1 MSDKLPNLVPDD
13 EELDLDTVN
22 QVKDRLAHIQLLYD
36 TGKPFFPRALL
47 EDLSRQ
53 IDQGAEEVVINDVD
67 DMPQKYS
74 LKVPAWCADFASTYR
89 INYATTQHLTH
100 LTLICPEQ
108 ALRTDH
114 TPVSIVYVRS
124 LHSPSNNTV
133 EQVRERFNEA
143 RDLWLASATYR
154 DLDRIISTLS
164 LTVPI
169 TKIVCFGLGSLA
181 PLIDDDSDTDESLSL
196 SMSMS
201 MLLDNDTGISLS
213 DASPINYT
221 FDWNLTRAHVQ
232 HAAVETIRT
241 ALQNRGMA
249 DASGVECYAQDPS
262 YDAVDR
268 EFLATI
274 GITALDD
281 PKGFLELDANT
292 LVLSVSPNVP
302 IKQVVADVQWPAAM
316 VWNTVLSVKDE
327 PEEWVKRIMG
337 NGEAQWAS
345 PFTTDPDSQRVRT
358 MVEQYATATLDD
370 ANGFFGDITVYM
382 R

>member
-1 MSDKLPNLVPDD
+1 MSDNLPNLVPDD
-13 EELDLDTVN
+13 EELDIDTVD
-22 QVKDRLAHIQLLYD
+22 QVQKRLEHVKLLYD
-36 TGKPFFPRALL
+36 AGKPFFPRALL

-53 IDQGAEEVVINDVD
+53 IDQGAEEVVINDFD
-67 DMPQKYS
+67 DVPQKYS
-74 LKVPAWCADFASTYR
+74 LRVPAWSIYR
-89 INYATTQHLTH
+89 INYATVQQLTQLTP
-100 LTLICPEQ
+100 ICPEQ
-108 ALRTDH
+108 ALRSDH
-114 TPVSIVYVRS
+114 TPVSIVYARS

-169 TKIVCFGLGSLA
+169 TKIVCFGLGSFA
-181 PLIDDDSDTDESLSL
+181 PLIDDESDTDESLSL
-196 SMSMS
+196 SLSLS
-201 MLLDNDTGISLS
+201 MLLDNDIDTSPP
-213 DASPINYT
+213 DEPPINYA

-241 ALQNRGMA
+241 ALQNRGMVH
-249 DASGVECYAQDPS
+249 ASGVKCYAQDPS
-262 YDAVDR
+262 YDAVDC
-268 EFLATI
+268 EFLASI

-281 PKGFLELDANT
+281 PKGFLEVDANT

-302 IKQVVADVQWPAAM
+302 VKQIVADLQWPAAM
-316 VWNTVLSVKDE
+316 VWNTVLSVKKE
-327 PEEWVKRIMG
+327 PEEWVKRIVG
-337 NGEAQWAS
+337 NGEVQWAS

-370 ANGFFGDITVYM
+370 ANGFFGDITVFM